1 VRETIEVRRTGF
13 DELEVI
19 FPESITVDFRDVG
32 RKEVEGVD
40 TSELSVDDR
49 FGCEGGREC

>member
-1 VRETIEVRRTGF
+1 MRETIEVRRTGF

-49 FGCEGGREC
+49 FGCERGRER